1 MQESK
6 YKRINTKSLFEE
18 FKSGLKNLE
27 LTEEGLRLT
36 RRELYKPGNDILNE
50 PDMEMRDVDTDEC
63 DIVYVLDR
71 RSASIIPCHRDFE
84 KLRFPAYGSG
94 SLASVFEAPEG
105 IAVDENSV
113 YVIGTL
119 RVPDRK
125 KKGSSCCL

>member
-18 FKSGLKNLE
+18 FKSGLENLE

-36 RRELYKPGNDILNE
+36 RRGLYKPGDDILNE

-71 RSASIIPCHRDFE
+71 KSISILTCHRDFG
-84 KLRFPAYGSG
+84 KLRFPAYGPG
-94 SLASVFEAPEG
+94 ALASVFEDP
-105 IAVDENSV
+105 
-113 YVIGTL
+113 
-119 RVPDRK
+119 
-125 KKGSSCCL
+125 